1 MSMTTEQVI
10 ADGQKYVMNTY
21 GRLPMVIDRGE
32 GCYVWDLDG
41 NRYLDLVAGIAVNSL
56 GHCHPAVVKAIQ
68 EQSEKL
74 MHCSNLYWIENQVV
88 LAKLLVEKSG
98 LGKAFFCNSGAE
110 ANEAAIKLARKWG
123 KGEKYHIITMQK
135 SFHGRTM
142 GSLAA
147 TAQEK
152 YQKAFRPLPEGFSAV
167 PLGDLD
173 ALEKEIRPETC
184 AIMLEPIQGESGINV
199 PSQAYMQGVQALC
212 KNYGILLIADE
223 VQTGLGRTGKCF
235 GFQNFDIEPDII
247 SLAKAIGNG
256 VPMGAIVAKT
266 EVADCFQPGDHAST
280 FGGTPMA
287 TGAGVAACSILLDD
301 AFLAQVQ
308 ETGEYFRAQLRAIA
322 QRHAGLIKEVRG
334 LGLMIGCELTGSSKA
349 AVAELLK
356 QGVLVNSIG
365 EHVLRFVPPLVIG
378 KAEIDSFMQSW
389 SRYWCKQQKK
399 NKGAG
404 RHVGEYKLT

>member
-74 MHCSNLYWIENQVV
+74 MHCSNLYWIENQVA

-199 PSQAYMQGVQALC
+199 PSQEYMQGVQALC
-212 KNYGILLIADE
+212 KKHGILLIADE

-235 GFQNFDIEPDII
+235 GFQNFGIEPDII

-256 VPMGAIVAKT
+256 IPMGAIVAKT

-280 FGGTPMA
+280 FGGTPIA
-287 TGAGVAACSILLDD
+287 TAAGIAACSILLDD

-308 ETGEYFRAQLRAIA
+308 ETGEYFRAQLGAIA
-322 QRHAGLIKEVRG
+322 ERHAGLIKEVRG

-365 EHVLRFVPPLVIG
+365 DHVLRFVPPLIIS
-378 KAEIDSFMQSW
+378 KAEIDSFMPVLEQVLV
-389 SRYWCKQQKK
+389 QTAEEQ
-399 NKGAG
+399 
-404 RHVGEYKLT
+404 

>member
-74 MHCSNLYWIENQVV
+74 MHCSNLYWIENQVA

-199 PSQAYMQGVQALC
+199 PSQEYMQGVQALC
-212 KNYGILLIADE
+212 KKHGILLIADE

-235 GFQNFDIEPDII
+235 GFQNFGIEPDII

-256 VPMGAIVAKT
+256 IPMGAIVAKT

-280 FGGTPMA
+280 FGGTPIA
-287 TGAGVAACSILLDD
+287 TAAGIAACSILLDD

-308 ETGEYFRAQLRAIA
+308 ETGEYFRAQLGAIA
-322 QRHAGLIKEVRG
+322 ERHAGLIKEVRG
-334 LGLMIGCELTGSSKA
+334 LGLMIGCELMGSSKA

-365 EHVLRFVPPLVIG
+365 DHVLRFVPPLIIS
-378 KAEIDSFMQSW
+378 KAEIDSFMPVLEQVLV
-389 SRYWCKQQKK
+389 QTAEEQ
-399 NKGAG
+399 
-404 RHVGEYKLT
+404 

>member
-1 MSMTTEQVI
+1 MNMTTEQVI

-74 MHCSNLYWIENQVV
+74 MHCSNLYWIENQVA

-199 PSQAYMQGVQALC
+199 PSQEYMQGVQALC
-212 KNYGILLIADE
+212 KKHGILLIADE

-235 GFQNFDIEPDII
+235 GFQNFGIEPDII

-256 VPMGAIVAKT
+256 IPMGAIVAKT

-280 FGGTPMA
+280 FGGTPIA
-287 TGAGVAACSILLDD
+287 TAAGIAACSILLDD

-308 ETGEYFRAQLRAIA
+308 ETGKYFRAQLGAIA
-322 QRHAGLIKEVRG
+322 ERHAGLIKEVRG
-334 LGLMIGCELTGSSKA
+334 LGLMIGCELMGSSKA

-365 EHVLRFVPPLVIG
+365 DHVLRFVPPLIIS
-378 KAEIDSFMQSW
+378 KAEIDSFMPVLEQVLV
-389 SRYWCKQQKK
+389 QTAEEQ
-399 NKGAG
+399 
-404 RHVGEYKLT
+404 

>member
-1 MSMTTEQVI
+1 MSVTTEQVI

-74 MHCSNLYWIENQVV
+74 MHCSNLYWIENQVA

-199 PSQAYMQGVQALC
+199 PSQEYMQGVQALC
-212 KNYGILLIADE
+212 KKHGILLIADE

-235 GFQNFDIEPDII
+235 GFQNFGIEPDII

-256 VPMGAIVAKT
+256 IPMGAIVAKT

-280 FGGTPMA
+280 FGGTPIA
-287 TGAGVAACSILLDD
+287 TAAGIAACSILLDD
-301 AFLAQVQ
+301 VFLAQVQ
-308 ETGEYFRAQLRAIA
+308 ETGEYFRAQLGAIA
-322 QRHAGLIKEVRG
+322 ERHAGLIKEVRG

-365 EHVLRFVPPLVIG
+365 DHVLRFVPPLIIS
-378 KAEIDSFMQSW
+378 KAEIDSFMPVLEQVLV
-389 SRYWCKQQKK
+389 QTAEEQ
-399 NKGAG
+399 
-404 RHVGEYKLT
+404 

>member
-378 KAEIDSFMQSW
+378 KAEIDSFMPVLEQVLVQTAEE
-389 SRYWCKQQKK
+389 K
-399 NKGAG
+399 
-404 RHVGEYKLT
+404 

>member
-74 MHCSNLYWIENQVV
+74 MHCSNLYWIENQVA

-199 PSQAYMQGVQALC
+199 PSQEYMQGVQALC
-212 KNYGILLIADE
+212 KKHGILLIADE

-235 GFQNFDIEPDII
+235 GFQNFGIEPDII

-256 VPMGAIVAKT
+256 IPMGAIVAKT

-280 FGGTPMA
+280 FGGTPIA
-287 TGAGVAACSILLDD
+287 TAAGIAACSILLDD

-308 ETGEYFRAQLRAIA
+308 ETGEYFRAQLGAIA
-322 QRHAGLIKEVRG
+322 ERHAGLIKEVRG

-365 EHVLRFVPPLVIG
+365 DHVLRFVPPLIIS
-378 KAEIDSFMQSW
+378 KAEIGSFMPVLEQVLV
-389 SRYWCKQQKK
+389 QTAEEQ
-399 NKGAG
+399 
-404 RHVGEYKLT
+404 